1 MILITIYIISTVM
14 GLVLIKMGGHN
25 LSLTFNSMGLNFS
38 ISFKTMLGFTF
49 YIMSFFL
56 WIIIL
61 SKPETKL
68 SIIFP
73 IVTVIVQTLI
83 IISGVLIFKE
93 KINTIQLLGIF
104 LAILG
109 IVLIVYT
116 KN

>member
-1 MILITIYIISTVM
+1 M
-14 GLVLIKMGGHN
+14 
-25 LSLTFNSMGLNFS
+25 
-38 ISFKTMLGFTF
+38 
-49 YIMSFFL
+49 
-56 WIIIL
+56 
-61 SKPETKL
+61 KL

-73 IVTVIVQTLI
+73 VVTVIVQTLV

-93 KINTIQLLGIF
+93 KINIIQLLGIF